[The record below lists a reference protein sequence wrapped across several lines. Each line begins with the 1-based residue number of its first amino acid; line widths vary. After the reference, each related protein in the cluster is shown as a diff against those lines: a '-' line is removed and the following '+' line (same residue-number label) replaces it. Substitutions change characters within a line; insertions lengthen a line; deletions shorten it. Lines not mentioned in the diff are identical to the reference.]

1 MKSEPRH
8 TMIDIDSTTKMHSD
22 AETWNI
28 AALHLAGRMLSS
40 VRRNQSNHY
49 FVNFF
54 SPAFASMVAR
64 LHLEPGGLEHIDHGH
79 PLNSGPSSLSETG
92 GDGRRRW

>member
-1 MKSEPRH
+1 
-8 TMIDIDSTTKMHSD
+8 MIDIDSTTKMHSD